1 MHDSV
6 APAAQAVDL
15 FCGVGGLSY
24 GMQRVGIR
32 INAGIDIDAACAHP
46 FETNVGATFHE
57 LDMSEVAPDFVE
69 SLFTGPSP
77 RVLAGCV
84 PCQPFSSYSN
94 PSSSKQS
101 EWQLLLKFG
110 AIAASLLP
118 DIVTM
123 ENVPQLRERAV
134 FDRFLAILGEAEYST
149 THAVVRCGEYGVP
162 QTRRRLVLLASR
174 LGPIDLEPPTHAD
187 GEYATAR
194 EAIGH
199 LEPINAGGSSSEDP
213 LHVSS
218 GLSSRN
224 MERIRH
230 SKPGGT
236 WRDWSEE
243 LRAACHLKESGRTFP
258 GVYGRME
265 WDEPAPTITTQ
276 FNGYGNG
283 RFGHPEQ
290 DRAISLREGALLQTF
305 PEEYSFVPDDAP
317 VRIAP
322 LARLIGNAVP
332 VRLGEA
338 IGRSI
343 VAHLRAAE

>member
-1 MHDSV
+1 MHDDV

-15 FCGVGGLSY
+15 FCGAGGLSY
-24 GMQRVGIR
+24 GMQQAGIR
-32 INAGIDIDAACAHP
+32 VNAGIDIDAACTHP
-46 FETNVGATFHE
+46 FESNVGATFHE
-57 LDMSEVAPDFVE
+57 LDMSEVSPDFVE

-77 RVLAGCV
+77 TVLAGCV

-94 PSSSKQS
+94 PSRSKRS
-101 EWQLLLKFG
+101 EWELLSKFG
-110 AIAASLLP
+110 EITTGLLP

-123 ENVPQLRERAV
+123 ENVPQLREREV
-134 FDRFLAILGEAEYST
+134 FERFLTVLDEADYVT
-149 THAVVRCGEYGVP
+149 THVVVRCAKYGVP

-174 LGPIDLEPPTHAD
+174 LGPIDLEPPTHSD
-187 GEYATAR
+187 GQYVTAR
-194 EAIGH
+194 ETIEH
-199 LEPINAGGSSSEDP
+199 LGPIEAGGTPGDDL
-213 LHVSS
+213 LHISS
-218 GLSSRN
+218 GLSARN
-224 MERIRH
+224 MERLRH
-230 SKPGGT
+230 SRPGGT
-236 WRDWSEE
+236 WRDWSAE
-243 LRAACHLKESGRTFP
+243 LRADCHLKESGRTFP
-258 GVYGRME
+258 GVYGRMM

-276 FNGYGNG
+276 FHGYGNG

-305 PEEYSFVPDDAP
+305 PEEYSFVPGDSP

-343 VAHLRAAE
+343 IAHLRAAE